1 MKTTLTALLL
11 AGLSVHAQGALLISE
26 VLYDAP
32 NNDSVEEFIELYNSG
47 CESIDLSQY
56 QLSDNNASLSLSGT
70 LAAGQYYT
78 LAINAAGFSNLFGK
92 TPDYAPLPFSLGNSG
107 DFVKLTRGAELMD
120 VVAWEGGLSGWSL
133 NVRDIALERTTVQN
147 TQSQADWAPASS
159 AGSPGTGELA
169 ACSSTPA
176 PNNQLT
182 KGEVRSNLSATSG
195 QGLSF
200 IADIPDG
207 ASNLVVTLA
216 GGSGDADLYVRQGA
230 EPSSSLY
237 DCAPYL
243 SGNNEQ
249 CEFATPTAG
258 RWYILVQAYSS
269 FSGASLS
276 LDYQQGDGGS
286 GGGDGDNG
294 GGDNGGGDNGGGS
307 GGEPTPPGYSYDSY
321 YAQAIGKSGT
331 ELKSALNL
339 IIRGHTRY
347 SYSQVWDGL
356 NYTDEDPANP
366 NNVILLYTGRSE
378 PKTNRAGMSNSLDAW
393 NREHVW
399 AKSHGFPDSSSHAY
413 TDLHHLRPADVTVN
427 SSRSNKD
434 FAMGGTPLDE
444 APANSTDSDSFE
456 PADAVK
462 GDVARMLMYMDVR
475 YDGDSASATPDLM
488 LVSGTTA
495 TEPKLGDLCTLLAWH
510 NQDPVSSW
518 ERRRNNRVYEWQH
531 NRNPFIDN
539 PAWANTLFGSR
550 CSN

>member
-1 MKTTLTALLL
+1 MKTTMTALLL
-11 AGLSVHAQGALLISE
+11 AGLSAQAQSALLISE

-56 QLSDNNASLSLSGT
+56 QLSDNNTSLSLSGT
-70 LAAGQYYT
+70 LAPGKYYT
-78 LAINAAGFSNLFGK
+78 LAINADGFNNLFGSA
-92 TPDYAPLPFSLGNSG
+92 PNYAPLPFSLGNSG
-107 DFVKLTRGAELMD
+107 DFVKLTRGTEQAD
-120 VVAWEGGLSGWSL
+120 VVAWEGGLSGWTL
-133 NVRDIALERTTVQN
+133 NVRDISLERTTVQN
-147 TQSQADWAPASS
+147 TQSQADWSAASS
-159 AGSPGTGELA
+159 AGTPGTGELA
-169 ACSSTPA
+169 ACNTTPV
-176 PNNQLT
+176 PDNMLT
-182 KGEVRSNLSATSG
+182 KGDVRTSLSAAKG
-195 QGLSF
+195 QALAF
-200 IADIPDG
+200 IADIPQS
-207 ASNLVVTLA
+207 ATNLVIKLS

-230 EPSSSLY
+230 KPTLTQY

-243 SGNNEQ
+243 GGNNEQ
-249 CEFATPTAG
+249 CDFATPTAG
-258 RWYILVQAYSS
+258 RWYIDVQAYSS

-276 LDYQQGDGGS
+276 LDYQQDS
-286 GGGDGDNG
+286 T
-294 GGDNGGGDNGGGS
+294 GGS
-307 GGEPTPPGYSYDSY
+307 GGETGGGETGGGSEPDPAGYSFNTY

-347 SYSQVWDGL
+347 SYAQVWDGL
-356 NYTDEDPANP
+356 NYSDEDPANP
-366 NNVILLYTGRSE
+366 DNVILLYTGRSE
-378 PKTNRAGMSNSLDAW
+378 PKTNRAGMSSSLDAW

-475 YDGDSASATPDLM
+475 YEGDAASATPDLV
-488 LVSGTTA
+488 LVSGITGS
-495 TEPKLGDLCTLLAWH
+495 EPKLGDLCTLLAWH
-510 NQDPVSSW
+510 NQDPVSDW

-539 PAWANTLFGSR
+539 PDWANTLFSSS
-550 CSN
+550 CN